1 VMHGLVDALLTDVP
15 TGCVLLGQRNV
26 VQVEAA
32 AQLGDALSIRES
44 CWVKSL
50 Y

>member
-1 VMHGLVDALLTDVP
+1 VA
-15 TGCVLLGQRNV
+15 
-26 VQVEAA
+26 QVEAA

-50 Y
+50 YWAAACSTADQTRQIFL